1 MRSDTDSDSDTD
13 TELPHFLS
21 RAIMV
26 DESPM
31 TTAPTGTRLNKFI
44 SDTGVC
50 SRREADKLIE
60 AGKVS
65 INGKVAALGTRVT
78 GADRVTVNGEALGAK
93 PPRVFLAYHKPPGIT
108 CTTDRRV
115 EDNIVDAVGF
125 RERVYPVGRLD
136 KFSEGLIFLTN
147 DGDSVNKILRA
158 GNAHEKE
165 YVVVVDR
172 PLTEEFIASMGAGVP
187 ILDTVTRP
195 CKVTRLTTH
204 SFNIIL
210 TQGLN
215 RQIRRMCEQLGYHVL
230 RLKRI
235 RIMLIKLGELK
246 LGNWRVLTNDEQA
259 ALNRMLATSR
269 NTPAAQIEEEDDE

>member
-1 MRSDTDSDSDTD
+1 MR
-13 TELPHFLS
+13 P
-21 RAIMV
+21 A
-26 DESPM
+26 M
-31 TTAPTGTRLNKFI
+31 TTEPVGIRLNKFI

-60 AGKVS
+60 AGRVQ
-65 INGKVAALGTRVT
+65 INGQKAELGTRVT
-78 GADRVTVNGEALGAK
+78 PADRVTVNGEPLGAK
-93 PPRVFLAYHKPPGIT
+93 PRRVFLAYHKPPGIT

-165 YVVVVDR
+165 YVVVVDH
-172 PLTEEFIASMGAGVP
+172 PITDDFIAGMAGGVP

-195 CKVTRLTTH
+195 CQVKRLTTH

-215 RQIRRMCEQLGYHVL
+215 RQIRRMCEHFGYRVL
-230 RLKRI
+230 RLKRV

-246 LGNWRVLTNDEQA
+246 LGHWRMLTDDEQS
-259 ALNRMLATSR
+259 ALTRLLAKSS
-269 NTPAAQIEEEDDE
+269 NAPAAETPDDDE

>member
-1 MRSDTDSDSDTD
+1 
-13 TELPHFLS
+13 
-21 RAIMV
+21 
-26 DESPM
+26 M
-31 TTAPTGTRLNKFI
+31 TTPPTGIRLNKFI

-60 AGKVS
+60 EGRVT
-65 INGKVAALGTRVT
+65 INGKPAVLGTRVT
-78 GADRVTVNGEALGAK
+78 AADRITVNGEPLGAK
-93 PPRVFLAYHKPPGIT
+93 PSRIFLAYHKPPGIT

-165 YVVVVDR
+165 YVVVVDQ
-172 PLTEEFIASMGAGVP
+172 PITDEFIAGMAGGVP
-187 ILDTVTRP
+187 ILDTITRP
-195 CKVTRLTTH
+195 CAVKRLTTH

-215 RQIRRMCEQLGYHVL
+215 RQIRRMCEHFGYRVL
-230 RLKRI
+230 RLKRV

-246 LGNWRVLTNDEQA
+246 LGHWRMLTADEQA
-259 ALNRMLATSR
+259 ALNRMLAHSR
-269 NTPAAQIEEEDDE
+269 NTPAAATDDDE

>member
-1 MRSDTDSDSDTD
+1 
-13 TELPHFLS
+13 
-21 RAIMV
+21 
-26 DESPM
+26 M
-31 TTAPTGTRLNKFI
+31 TTESAGIRLNKFI

-60 AGKVS
+60 AGRVQ
-65 INGKVAALGTRVT
+65 INGRRAELGTRVKPE
-78 GADRVTVNGEALGAK
+78 DRVTVNGEALGAR
-93 PPRVFLAYHKPPGIT
+93 PRRVFLAYHKPPGIT

-165 YVVVVDR
+165 YVVVVDH
-172 PLTEEFIASMGAGVP
+172 PITDEFIDRMAGGVP

-195 CKVTRLTTH
+195 CKVTRLTQH
-204 SFNIIL
+204 SFNIVL

-215 RQIRRMCEQLGYHVL
+215 RQIRRMCEHLGYRVL
-230 RLKRI
+230 RLKRV

-246 LGNWRVLTNDEQA
+246 LGHWRMLTADEQA
-259 ALNRMLATSR
+259 ALNRMLANSS
-269 NTPAAQIEEEDDE
+269 NAPAAKVAEEDTGE

>member
-1 MRSDTDSDSDTD
+1 
-13 TELPHFLS
+13 
-21 RAIMV
+21 
-26 DESPM
+26 M
-31 TTAPTGTRLNKFI
+31 THPPAGTRLNKFI

-60 AGKVS
+60 QGRVT
-65 INGKVAALGTRVT
+65 INGKPAALGTRVT
-78 GADRVTVNGEALGAK
+78 ETDRIAVNGEPLGAK
-93 PPRVFLAYHKPPGIT
+93 PRRIFLAYHKPPGIT

-165 YVVVVDR
+165 YVVAVNNPITPDFLEQMAR
-172 PLTEEFIASMGAGVP
+172 GVP
-187 ILDTVTRP
+187 ILDTVTQP
-195 CKVTRLTTH
+195 CKIWQLSAH
-204 SFNIIL
+204 SFGIIL

-215 RQIRRMCEQLGYHVL
+215 RQIRRMCEALGYHVT
-230 RLKRI
+230 RLQRI
-235 RIMLIKLGELK
+235 RVMFIKLGELK
-246 LGNWRVLTNDEQA
+246 QGRWRMLTDDEQA
-259 ALNRMLATSR
+259 SLDRMLAKST
-269 NTPAAQIEEEDDE
+269 NAPAAQAQDDDE